1 DHNVEVLNE
10 TIDHYRYFDATP
22 QAEFLHAMVQI
33 TIDRTIPEEVAYLQ
47 RHDRMKRYLNDMY
60 EMPDKMVNLLIGFL
74 VQGQGQLSD
83 RARTKEFRELSADEV
98 IHIQTRFKEIFEL
111 D

>member
-1 DHNVEVLNE
+1 
-10 TIDHYRYFDATP
+10 
-22 QAEFLHAMVQI
+22 
-33 TIDRTIPEEVAYLQ
+33 
-47 RHDRMKRYLNDMY
+47 MKRYLNDMY